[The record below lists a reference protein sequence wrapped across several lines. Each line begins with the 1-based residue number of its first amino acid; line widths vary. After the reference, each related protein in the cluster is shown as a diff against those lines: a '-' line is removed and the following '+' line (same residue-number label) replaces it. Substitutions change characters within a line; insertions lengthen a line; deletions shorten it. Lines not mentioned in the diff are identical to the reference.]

1 MTVKEIAFK
10 CTKVGA
16 YFSLGGIRLYD
27 EYDNI
32 YPIKFSIKNSLTSNN
47 FYIMG
52 KDITGTVSTKNSYG
66 TYYFVDSPFDT
77 DKSIVTNY
85 PNVNYWLS
93 SSEDTIKISFDKSVK
108 ISRIDFVPYCG
119 NGADRAQTTVEAIV
133 KDEFQ
138 NVILQEKYSTSTYAV
153 NQVYSALTPTLTY
166 FRSALLKS
174 NQNIY
179 SYESNNAKYDT
190 KMTSNT
196 TPSPLVASASSIYSS
211 SYSAWLAFN
220 GTRTDVNNCWITSSS
235 LLTDQWVQIDFKDK
249 KRVSH
254 IEVVGMGVNT
264 TSSPKNFTVF
274 GSNDGISFYP
284 VLKIKN
290 QTNWGTF
297 ESRGFNFNYVVNY
310 RYYRFHIHD
319 NNGYASYSGV
329 VDIVYSH
336 KGSVLLKV
344 NNSSK
349 KSFVNYGNT
358 RLFDMNKPIKEVDYV
373 LEGEYTD
380 SSKYILIKKTI
391 KRKPLSISFN

>member
-10 CTKVGA
+10 CTKAGS
-16 YFSLGGIRLYD
+16 YYSIGGIRLYD

-47 FYIMG
+47 FYMIG

-85 PNVNYWLS
+85 PSVNYWLS

-119 NGADRAQTTVEAIV
+119 NGADRAQTSVEAIV

-153 NQVYSALTPTLTY
+153 NQVYSAFTPTLTS
-166 FRSALLKS
+166 FRSTLLKS
-174 NQNIY
+174 NENIY
-179 SYESNNAKYDT
+179 SFESNNVKYET

-211 SYSAWLAFN
+211 NYPAWLAFN
-220 GTRTDVNNCWITSSS
+220 GTRTDVNNCWITS

-274 GSNDGISFYP
+274 GSNDGVTFYP
-284 VLKIKN
+284 VLKINN

-297 ESRGFNFNYVVNY
+297 ESRGFNFNHVVKY

-329 VDIVYSH
+329 VDIVYSLN
-336 KGSVLLKV
+336 GSALTML
-344 NNSSK
+344 NNYSK
-349 KSFVNYGNT
+349 KSFVNYGSI
-358 RLFDMNKPIKEVDYV
+358 RLFDMNKPIKVVDYV
-373 LEGEYTD
+373 LEEGESTD
-380 SSKYILIKKTI
+380 DSQYIVIQKI
-391 KRKPLSISFN
+391 NRKPLSISFY

>member
-1 MTVKEIAFK
+1 MAVKEIAFK
-10 CTKVGA
+10 CTKA
-16 YFSLGGIRLYD
+16 STYYTIGGIRLYD
-27 EYDNI
+27 KNDKI
-32 YPIKFSIKNSLTSNN
+32 YPIKFSSKNGLTSNI
-47 FYIMG
+47 FYIQG
-52 KDITGTVSTKNSYG
+52 TDITGTVSTTNSYG
-66 TYYFVDSPFDT
+66 TYYFIDSPFDT
-77 DKSIVTNY
+77 DKSIVTSY
-85 PNVNYWLS
+85 PNTNYWLS
-93 SSEDTIKISFDKSVK
+93 SSADTIKITFNKPVK
-108 ISRIDFVPYCG
+108 ISKIDFVPYCG
-119 NGADRAQTTVEAIV
+119 NGADRKQNAIEIIV
-133 KDEFQ
+133 KDESQ
-138 NVILQEKYSTSTYAV
+138 NLLLQEKCNTSTYV
-153 NQVYSALTPTLTY
+153 ENQVYSVLTPTLT
-166 FRSALLKS
+166 FLRSVLLKS
-174 NQNIY
+174 NDSIY
-179 SYESNNAKYDT
+179 SYESNNVKHVT

-211 SYSAWLAFN
+211 SYPAWLAFN

-254 IEVVGMGVNT
+254 IEVVGMGVNP

-284 VLKIKN
+284 ILKINN

-336 KGSVLLKV
+336 KGSALMKL

-373 LEGEYTD
+373 LEGKYTD
-380 SSKYILIKKTI
+380 NLEYILIKKTI